1 MGAVLFGDKVKDIV
15 TPGSHGS
22 TFGGNPV
29 CAAGAVSIVS
39 RIDDAFLNSVSEKS
53 RYIKEFLANVNGVK
67 SISGMGLMLGI
78 ETEKNAKEIADE
90 CLKSGLLVLTA
101 KTKVRLLPALNIS
114 YDELNKGLKILKEI
128 IEK

>member
-1 MGAVLFGDKVKDIV
+1 MGAVLFGNKVKDIV

-78 ETEKNAKEIADE
+78 ETEKNAKGIADE
-90 CLKSGLLVLTA
+90 CLKNGLLVLTA
-101 KTKVRLLPALNIS
+101 KTKIRLLPALNIS

>member
-39 RIDDAFLNSVSEKS
+39 RIDDAFLNRVSEKS

-78 ETEKNAKEIADE
+78 ETEKNAKGIADE
-90 CLKSGLLVLTA
+90 CLKNGLLVLTA
-101 KTKVRLLPALNIS
+101 KTKVRLLPALNTS

>member
-78 ETEKNAKEIADE
+78 ETEKNAKGIADE
-90 CLKSGLLVLTA
+90 CLKNGLLVLTA

>member
-1 MGAVLFGDKVKDIV
+1 MGSEMCIRDRDIV

-29 CAAGAVSIVS
+29 CAAGALSIVS

-67 SISGMGLMLGI
+67 SVSGMGLMLGI

-90 CLKSGLLVLTA
+90 CLKNGLLVLTA

>member
-1 MGAVLFGDKVKDIV
+1 MGAVLFGDKVKNIV

-67 SISGMGLMLGI
+67 SVSGMGLMLGI

-90 CLKSGLLVLTA
+90 CLKNGLLVLTA